1 MKKSLFIAL
10 AAAGMLTACSS
21 HDDLTEGNGGKVDA
35 SVSLQDQIK
44 LGVSTGSIKAMTRG
58 TGTIGSTEVA
68 ANKWAG
74 QDLWIYMMQK
84 GTVIPATFSYKDNDN
99 QPTQE
104 FAIFENKK
112 VTAPI
117 GETSGVVSDNDV
129 RYFPLAG
136 QYDFWGYRIDD
147 AASMTSGAPAAKY
160 VTANGTEDKENAVK
174 VIVPFEIDG
183 SQDVMVG
190 KADIQDKEKA
200 LVGDNYYSSYAAR
213 RGVQPNITFQHL
225 LTRFTFTVVAGNE
238 STAGYKKVTNTTTD
252 LKASDTQKAAKV
264 EGIAI
269 ASQTKGNLVVAY
281 NQPKEGESAPELIEW
296 ATESNPVVKLNL
308 KQRKATPEE
317 GKELDNTQLED
328 LKAVSLTGSIKESN
342 VIGDDE
348 STTTVKSFE
357 ATPINI
363 GEALLVKA
371 GQTEY
376 PLYLT
381 ISQEINTTQNGD
393 LKKMLQTLKTTIK
406 ASDIK
411 VVDSEAQPTTFEA
424 GKSYNIVIKVYG
436 YERVEITATLIPWK
450 DGGKIDKDTDTE
462 TDKDW
467 SVEK

>member
-21 HDDLTEGNGGKVDA
+21 HDDLTEGNGEKVDA

-44 LGVSTGSIKAMTRG
+44 LGVSTGAIKAMTRG

-84 GTVIPATFSYKDNDN
+84 GTVKPATFSYTDNDN

-117 GETSGVVSDNDV
+117 GETSGLVSDNDV

-147 AASMTSGAPAAKY
+147 AASMTSGAPTTKY

-190 KADIQDKEKA
+190 KADIQDKEKE

-238 STAGYKKVTNTTTD
+238 STAGYKKVTNATTD
-252 LKASDTQKAAKV
+252 LVLSDNQEAAKV

-281 NQPKEGESAPELIEW
+281 NTPKEGESAPELIEW
-296 ATESNPVVKLNL
+296 ETENNPLVKLNL
-308 KQRKATPEE
+308 KQRKVVAEA
-317 GKELDNTQLED
+317 GKELDNSQLED
-328 LKAVSLTGSIKESN
+328 LKAISLTGTVKESN

-348 STTTVKSFE
+348 SSTTVKSFE
-357 ATPINI
+357 GTPINI

-371 GQTEY
+371 GQSEY

-381 ISQEINTTQNGD
+381 ISQEINTTKDGG

-424 GKSYNIVIKVYG
+424 GKSYNIVIKIYG
-436 YERVEITATLIPWK
+436 YERIEITATLIPWK
-450 DGGKIDKDTDTE
+450 DGGKIDKDTDAE

-467 SVEK
+467 SVEE